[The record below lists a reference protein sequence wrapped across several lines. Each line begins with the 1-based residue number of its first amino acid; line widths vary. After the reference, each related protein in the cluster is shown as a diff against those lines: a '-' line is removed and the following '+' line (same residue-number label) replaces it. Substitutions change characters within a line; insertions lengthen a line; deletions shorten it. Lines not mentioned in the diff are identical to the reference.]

1 MAVCLP
7 HFAILSLLT
16 LKLCL
21 YVATSQRQKLHVFP
35 PQLFIHFMAAVQSCC
50 DSNILCMDAS
60 DVITR
65 KDAMCFMQ
73 ILRHCNFL

>member
-1 MAVCLP
+1 MAVFLP

-35 PQLFIHFMAAVQSCC
+35 PSYLFILWLQYKVAVIATFSVWMLLMLSQERMQCV
-50 DSNILCMDAS
+50 LC
-60 DVITR
+60 
-65 KDAMCFMQ
+65 KF
-73 ILRHCNFL
+73 